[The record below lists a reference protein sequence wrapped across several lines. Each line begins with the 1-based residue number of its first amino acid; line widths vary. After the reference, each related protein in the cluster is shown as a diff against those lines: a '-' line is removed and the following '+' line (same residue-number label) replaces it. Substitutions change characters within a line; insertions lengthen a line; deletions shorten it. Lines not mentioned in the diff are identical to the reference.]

1 MPIDVMDTQVR
12 AKRDV
17 TDKIAILQRLAR
29 IEGQVRGLRQMAE
42 SNRGTTDQL
51 QQVNA
56 VIAALREVAL
66 LSISQEIKTQVMTM
80 SGAASRS
87 AWCERRRPWRARSRE
102 QWSAREARRH
112 DGRGVARPGAVGS
125 CGGLP

>member
-1 MPIDVMDTQVR
+1 MPIDVMDKEVR

-17 TDKIAILQRLAR
+17 TDKTAILQRLAR

-42 SNRGTTDQL
+42 GNRGTTDQI

-66 LSISQEIKTQVMTM
+66 LSISQEIRTQVATM
-80 SGAASRS
+80 AGTAA
-87 AWCERRRPWRARSRE
+87 
-102 QWSAREARRH
+102 
-112 DGRGVARPGAVGS
+112 DPGDVQQ
-125 CGGLP
+125 LVELLRITFRLV